1 MQPIIFVDLD
11 GVLVDLQGGLGS
23 ILQIDLNNHT
33 RDEFEPILKNYLKNL
48 DTKQLVDFWSKLP
61 KTKDCD
67 KLWKFVTNFQPLI
80 LTASA
85 NNEAS
90 CLGKKLWCKKNL
102 GLSSDRVFCSKSS
115 TEKQKYASPKSIL
128 IDDYKRNISQFNKN
142 GGHGI
147 LHTRTNKTILQLKKL
162 IKKLGSTQKK

>member
-80 LTASA
+80 LTALMTI
-85 NNEAS
+85 NETSVNSIKMA
-90 CLGKKLWCKKNL
+90 GME
-102 GLSSDRVFCSKSS
+102 SSIPAQTKPF
-115 TEKQKYASPKSIL
+115 Y
-128 IDDYKRNISQFNKN
+128 N
-142 GGHGI
+142 
-147 LHTRTNKTILQLKKL
+147 
-162 IKKLGSTQKK
+162 